1 MATPYDKRF
10 VALRY
15 YLYGKQYYVG
25 MKAFNYGQ
33 KHHKGMRFDK
43 VTPEYQHQV
52 DIALYLTTLKDIQ
65 DEELTL
71 SVAMLHDVVE
81 DYNVIKDFETVFD
94 KGIVDSVWRLTK
106 PGSKGRSNEPLTPEN
121 KKMYFDKISEDPIA
135 SLVKGADRINNI
147 QTMAGAFSKEK
158 QKRYSDE
165 VEEFFL
171 PMIKKAMKNFPEQT
185 PAYLNITNMLRC
197 QLEFVKQTLEAK

>member
-1 MATPYDKRF
+1 MTTSYDKRF

-15 YLYGKQYYVG
+15 YLYGKGYFTG

-33 KHHKGMRFDK
+33 KYHTGLRKGGA
-43 VTPEYQHQV
+43 PEYQHQV
-52 DIALYLTTLKDIQ
+52 DIALYLATLKDIR
-65 DEELTL
+65 DEEMTL

-81 DYNVIKDFETVFD
+81 DYAVLKDFETVFD
-94 KGIVDSVWRLTK
+94 KEIVESVWRLTK
-106 PGSKGRSNEPLTPEN
+106 PGSKGRINEPWTPEN
-121 KKMYFDKISEDPIA
+121 KDMYFNKIAEDPIA
-135 SLVKGADRINNI
+135 SLVKGADRINNV

-158 QKRYSDE
+158 QRLYIND
-165 VEEFFL
+165 VTDFFL

-197 QLEFVKQTLEAK
+197 QSEFVKQTLEAK